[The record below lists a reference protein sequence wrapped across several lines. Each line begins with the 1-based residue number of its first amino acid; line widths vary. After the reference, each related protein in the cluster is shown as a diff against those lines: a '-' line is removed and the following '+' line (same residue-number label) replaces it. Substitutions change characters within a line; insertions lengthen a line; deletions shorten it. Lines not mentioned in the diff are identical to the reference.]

1 MLKDRAS
8 VAQDIRADGALDSGL
23 ERRLSKPHRAFSAGD
38 EDHGR
43 SGAILELVN
52 FMRKLGGEIFFDI
65 DYGVIFIFAGEA
77 AQDMPGF
84 GGICGGIAAISRPFT
99 AAM

>member
-8 VAQDIRADGALDSGL
+8 VAQDIRADGTLDSGF
-23 ERRLSKPHRAFSAGD
+23 ERRLAESHRAFSAGD

-43 SGAILELVN
+43 SGAILELAYLVL
-52 FMRKLGGEIFFDI
+52 KLRGEIFFDI
-65 DYGVIFIFAGEA
+65 DYGVIIVFAGEA